1 MIMKLA
7 ITTLTI
13 LWTLSV
19 FCVESMRS
27 VEYPEMLPDTAICY
41 NNKAY
46 KFANHKRYGQ
56 MQLPILSERTGKQLD
71 CDRPRNSK

>member
-1 MIMKLA
+1 MNKL
-7 ITTLTI
+7 ITT
-13 LWTLSV
+13 TLALFYIFSV
-19 FCVESMRS
+19 YAVESMRS
-27 VEYPEMLPDTAICY
+27 VEHIEVLPENAICY

-46 KFANHKRYGQ
+46 KFANHRRYGQ